1 MTFIFCGESEPGVAL
16 AYETDT
22 DEGIAAA
29 KAALREASE
38 DSAPVYVGDPD
49 GDHQR
54 NGQVLRAAPVRV
66 EIDQENNAEA
76 WWDAARA
83 SVDAPKV
90 FARLDAASASGR
102 IECSPSEAAALA
114 AWAETLPGYDDGP
127 AHAAHPFNLHND

>member
-54 NGQVLRAAPVRV
+54 NGQALRAAPVRV

-83 SVDAPKV
+83 SVDAPVV